1 MVLQKCWGSV
11 QRWLTSISPGNQI
24 GPAGA
29 EILAGLLG
37 KCTALAHLNLS
48 HNDIRAA
55 GTESLAEVLAQ
66 CPALTHLNLVINLSY
81 DDMGCRGAKSLV
93 GVLGRGAESLAGVL
107 FFCASWTDSSCFF
120 SPRRG

>member
-11 QRWLTSISPGNQI
+11 QRWLTSISPQI

-81 DDMGCRGAKSLV
+81 DDIGC
-93 GVLGRGAESLAGVL
+93 RGAESLAGVL
-107 FFCASWTDSSCFF
+107 FFFASWTDSSCFF